1 MKKYFVDLAERTAAT
16 AAFTFLSVFTVADLS
31 TAKDAGVAAAAAA
44 LTLVKGALAGYVSG
58 GNQAGLTS
66 GK

>member
-1 MKKYFVDLAERTAAT
+1 MKKYLVDLGERVAAT
-16 AAFTFLSVFTVADLS
+16 AAFTFLSVFSVTDLS
-31 TAKDAGVAAAAAA
+31 TGKDAGVAAAAAA
-44 LTLVKGALAGYVSG
+44 LTLIKGALAGYVSG

>member
-1 MKKYFVDLAERTAAT
+1 MKKYLVDLAERVGAT
-16 AAFTFLSVFTVADLS
+16 AAFTFLSAFSVTDLS
-31 TAKDAGVAAAAAA
+31 TARDAGLAAAAAA
-44 LTLVKGALAGYVSG
+44 LSLVKGALAGYVSG